1 MATFEP
7 ALLEAMLRML
17 QREGIPAVSV
27 PAYREVSYNA
37 GYCVTCSEIRTEVW
51 IYYNLR
57 TGSPRVWDFC
67 GDLGVLIRDLTDE
80 PAEQGA
86 LEAAAVRETE
96 DERWDRA
103 EYHSVREALLRVP

>member
-27 PAYREVSYNA
+27 PAYRECSYNI
-37 GYCVTCSEIRTEVW
+37 GYCGTCSEIVTEVW

-57 TGSPRVWDFC
+57 GGSPRVWNFC
-67 GDLGVLIRDLTDE
+67 GDLGELIRDLADE
-80 PAEQGA
+80 PAERGA
-86 LEAAAVRETE
+86 LEAVAVRETD

-103 EYHSVREALLRVP
+103 EFHSVREALLRVP